1 MGKLLKLGLS
11 LGLPLATIVG
21 VGIPTA
27 VIHAKNVNIELE
39 NEAFDQDMQD
49 SLLAE
54 LESGIWGDDVKLTNV
69 PKTKKVDA
77 TTGKPVKDEKGNEVW
92 EYADT
97 SYAVEFHD
105 LEINY
110 WIDSANTFSV
120 VRDAFKLGSS
130 DAELLSQL
138 GLGKI
143 QDPNIMWSYEGFTSI
158 VDNELKETEE
168 ERAAAATDATDKE
181 INEDYFTFESIIL
194 SATREYKIYNENDEV
209 ISEYSKTIYIAVKF
223 KD

>member
-54 LESGIWGDDVKLTNV
+54 LESGIWGDSDVTITNDPQDV
-69 PKTKKVDA
+69 EEGEA
-77 TTGKPVKDEKGNEVW
+77 KP
-92 EYADT
+92 A
-97 SYAVEFHD
+97 SYSVEFYD
-105 LEINY
+105 LEIGY
-110 WIDSANTFSV
+110 WLQSTKSYSTAASDLNVTASDS
-120 VRDAFKLGSS
+120 D
-130 DAELLSQL
+130 LLSQL
-138 GLGKI
+138 GLEAYAT
-143 QDPNIMWSYEGFTSI
+143 DPNIMWEFEGKSSI
-158 VDNELKETEE
+158 IDNDLKAAEEKRASEATTEE
-168 ERAAAATDATDKE
+168 GKKVDPKT
-181 INEDYFTFESIIL
+181 YTFGSIII
-194 SATREYKIYNENDEV
+194 SATRVYEIFDENGKI

-223 KD
+223 A